1 MKWRWLIFK
10 NHIIFAVLAK
20 TMRLGKEPL
29 VKFTRETCL
38 IKILLSKPCLK
49 EMCKEISMLNTI
61 DISIPSW
68 MKWNKC
74 LSILVPILFD
84 WWESATRM
92 IFQMVYS
99 WSTNTCQMGQLLID
113 WYVKMGHLLYHGEII
128 SGICI
133 QNHY

>member
-10 NHIIFAVLAK
+10 NHFIFAALAK
-20 TMRLGKEPL
+20 KMRLGKEPL

-49 EMCKEISMLNTI
+49 EMCKEISMSNTI

-92 IFQMVYS
+92 IFQMVYA

-128 SGICI
+128 SGIFI
-133 QNHY
+133 NHY